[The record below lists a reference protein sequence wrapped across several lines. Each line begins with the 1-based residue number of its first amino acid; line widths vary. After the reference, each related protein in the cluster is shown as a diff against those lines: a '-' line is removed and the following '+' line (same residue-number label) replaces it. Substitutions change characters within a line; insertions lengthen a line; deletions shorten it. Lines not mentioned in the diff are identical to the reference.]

1 MVHKIHSE
9 AIMLHTASVRHVKS
23 YQQDNPN
30 VINIVKTEDE
40 ISATF
45 EMLKI
50 VHRYNQNN
58 GWTLLVAPDNVPSRH
73 LLDACSIDTNKL
85 LVIRAKH
92 VVDMEYMLNCALQNG
107 RFAAVITWTDILK
120 QQQLVALQL
129 NTHQAKAQLYCF
141 TTEHNASEQTTVPSQ
156 LQVC

>member
-1 MVHKIHSE
+1 
-9 AIMLHTASVRHVKS
+9 MLHTASVRHVKS

-58 GWTLLVAPDNVPSRH
+58 G
-73 LLDACSIDTNKL
+73 
-85 LVIRAKH
+85 
-92 VVDMEYMLNCALQNG
+92 
-107 RFAAVITWTDILK
+107 
-120 QQQLVALQL
+120 
-129 NTHQAKAQLYCF
+129 
-141 TTEHNASEQTTVPSQ
+141 
-156 LQVC
+156 